1 MLTIEEQ
8 QFRSQIKSL
17 LRDLIYEVKTLN
29 NKLDILIEKDEI
41 QIY

>member
-8 QFRSQIKSL
+8 QFRAQIKSL

-29 NKLDILIEKDEI
+29 DKLDILIEKDEI
-41 QIY
+41 QI

>member
-41 QIY
+41 QI